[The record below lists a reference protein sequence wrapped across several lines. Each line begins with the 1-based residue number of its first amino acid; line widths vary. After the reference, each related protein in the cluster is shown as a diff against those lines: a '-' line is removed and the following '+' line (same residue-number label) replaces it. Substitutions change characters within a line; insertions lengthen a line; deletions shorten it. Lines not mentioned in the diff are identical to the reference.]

1 MFNFRFTVTVSP
13 AFINTFSKPFNCFV
27 GEDGACDAVDEH
39 ISTVSLPSILPLS
52 QHQPIRLFLS
62 SFLLCF
68 GISVG
73 LNIQI
78 RVGKTV
84 TEFRIHSLFPNQH
97 TDRRANPRI
106 DCSSKVFGHCDAG
119 KKLSIYRSD

>member
-1 MFNFRFTVTVSP
+1 M
-13 AFINTFSKPFNCFV
+13 I
-27 GEDGACDAVDEH
+27 
-39 ISTVSLPSILPLS
+39 ILQKHNKKDLT
-52 QHQPIRLFLS
+52 

-68 GISVG
+68 LISVG

-78 RVGKTV
+78 RSRKVRHRI
-84 TEFRIHSLFPNQH
+84 RIHSLFPNQH

-106 DCSSKVFGHCDAG
+106 DCSSKVFGNCDAG